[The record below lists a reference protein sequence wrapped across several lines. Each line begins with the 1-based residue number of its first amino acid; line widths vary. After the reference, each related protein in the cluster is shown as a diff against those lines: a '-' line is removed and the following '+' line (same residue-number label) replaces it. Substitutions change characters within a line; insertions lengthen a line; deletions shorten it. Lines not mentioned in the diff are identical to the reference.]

1 MATRTVTSKHVTS
14 NGRTNGTA
22 ATLARAAAEG
32 VAPANAPPVEGV
44 EEAPVAHAPVEVVPP
59 TTVQSTTMQ
68 SSTVEP
74 EQTEEPKTPAV
85 HSAQMEEH
93 YLFIGNSDNFLKG
106 LRAAPE
112 PLASLLVA
120 NRITPERLTA
130 ANSLLESGQGSLI
143 TRSQKMLDESAA
155 VIAMQRALGLTEIG
169 FSTLRQVGRTVFG
182 DEVADRDSR
191 RVLGLDEK
199 FPPSNLLLL
208 EKGPAVL
215 GFAKQEPQAS
225 RLAAVGYDEER
236 IDELLALFAALDLL
250 YDARQAARQEAI
262 NATRARDETM
272 ESLRTVIRQLRL
284 EVTGI
289 LRAHPEVNP
298 PAGF

>member
-1 MATRTVTSKHVTS
+1 MATRTATSKHVTS
-14 NGRTNGTA
+14 NGRMNGTA
-22 ATLARAAAEG
+22 ATLERAAAEA

-44 EEAPVAHAPVEVVPP
+44 EEAPVAHAPAEVVPP
-59 TTVQSTTMQ
+59 STVQ

-74 EQTEEPKTPAV
+74 EQTEEPKAPAV

-93 YLFIGNSDNFLKG
+93 YLFIGTSDNFLKG

-130 ANSLLESGQGSLI
+130 ANSLLETGQGSLV

-155 VIAMQRALGLTEIG
+155 VIAMQHALGLTEIG
-169 FSTLRQVGRTVFG
+169 YSTLRQVARTVFG

-199 FPPSNLLLL
+199 FPPSILLLL
-208 EKGPAVL
+208 EKGSVVL

-250 YDARQAARQEAI
+250 YDARQAAHQEAI